1 VERIFIGIGLV
12 LVLMVGSAVAEQFKA
27 GSLVV
32 ENPWARETP
41 KGATVGGGYLEIRN
55 TGSAPDRLIGGSV
68 TAAKRFQ
75 VHNMTMENGVA
86 KMREVT
92 GGLEIKPGET
102 IKFAPGSSHVM
113 FVDLT
118 QPLRAGDKVHG
129 TLRFEHAG
137 TIDIEYSVLG
147 MGASGPASDSH
158 AVH

>member
-1 VERIFIGIGLV
+1 
-12 LVLMVGSAVAEQFKA
+12 
-27 GSLVV
+27 
-32 ENPWARETP
+32 
-41 KGATVGGGYLEIRN
+41 
-55 TGSAPDRLIGGSV
+55 
-68 TAAKRFQ
+68 
-75 VHNMTMENGVA
+75 MTMENGVA